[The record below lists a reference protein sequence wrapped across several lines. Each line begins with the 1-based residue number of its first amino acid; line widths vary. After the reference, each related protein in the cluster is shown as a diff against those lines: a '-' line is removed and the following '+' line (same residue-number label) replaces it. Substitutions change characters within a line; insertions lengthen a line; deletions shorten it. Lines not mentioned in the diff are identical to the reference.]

1 MMKKKNID
9 KVLDVTGL
17 LCPVPTVMTSKT
29 LKEMK
34 KGNILQIITNDMST
48 KQSIPSVCND
58 EGYTLLEL
66 EENEGLLYFA
76 VKK

>member
-1 MMKKKNID
+1 MKNNID
-9 KVLDVTGL
+9 KVLDVKGL

-34 KGNILQIITNDMST
+34 KGKILQIITNDVST
-48 KQSIPSVCND
+48 KQSIPSVCSD

-66 EENEGLLYFA
+66 REDDGLFYYTI
-76 VKK
+76 KK

>member
-1 MMKKKNID
+1 MVKKKNID

-34 KGNILQIITNDMST
+34 KGKILQIITNDMST

-58 EGYTLLEL
+58 EGYTLLGL
-66 EENEGLLYFA
+66 EENDGLLYFE